1 MATLE
6 NIDIREELIN
16 KIKGRLLLGADR
28 YGGPLPLNDGRNFQE
43 ETLEEL
49 LDSIIYITAYLIQ
62 IIHKEKNEQ
71 KHICKHCNR

>member
-1 MATLE
+1 MATLKD
-6 NIDIREELIN
+6 IDIRKDLVN

-49 LDSIIYITAYLIQ
+49 LDAIIYLTAYLIQ
-62 IIHKEKNEQ
+62 ITYKDKHEQ
-71 KHICKHCNR
+71 KNICKHCNR